1 MTRPEPALMGRERL
15 KGVAE
20 RLRERYGAQRVI
32 LFGSVARG
40 EATEDSD
47 IDLLVISPTAEK
59 FYTRMA
65 SVLETV
71 RDISRGM
78 PLSPIVLT
86 PDELKARLDRGDQF
100 VQDIVATG
108 VDL

>member
-1 MTRPEPALMGRERL
+1 MTRPEPSSIGRKRL
-15 KGVAE
+15 KSVAE
-20 RLRERYGAQRVI
+20 RLKERYGAQRVI
-32 LFGSVARG
+32 LFGSAARG

-47 IDLLVISPTAEK
+47 IDLLVISPTAEE

-100 VQDIVATG
+100 VQDIIATG

>member
-1 MTRPEPALMGRERL
+1 MTSPDPTATGRERL
-15 KGVAE
+15 KNIAE
-20 RLRERYGAQRVI
+20 RLREEYGAQRVI
-32 LFGSVARG
+32 LFGSAARG

-47 IDLLVISPTAEK
+47 IDLLVISPTAER

-65 SVLETV
+65 SVLKTV
-71 RDISRGM
+71 RDISQGI

-100 VQDIVATG
+100 IQDIGATG

>member
-1 MTRPEPALMGRERL
+1 MTRPEPASMDRERL
-15 KGVAE
+15 KSVAE

-47 IDLLVISPTAEK
+47 VDLLVISPTTEN